1 MPAKRWILF
10 DIGGVLELVDD
21 DTWQQQWWSR
31 VQQRSGL
38 ADVPFEQAVGAA
50 GLPAIDVETG
60 TESEFWSRLGA
71 ALNIDEEGMS
81 QVRTEFWDAY
91 CGELN
96 TELLAYARSLRTRAG
111 LAILSNSAD
120 GAREEEQRR
129 FGFADVFDP
138 ICYSHELGVAK
149 PDPQAYLRTLEVLGA
164 APDRVFFVDD
174 HQVLIDGAA
183 AVGVR
188 GILHR
193 DNEAT
198 IAAIEEFLRDRR
210 AIDANGC
217 LPGGE
222 AAVRV
227 GVGGAGQSS
236 TAAATPRSDS

>member
-1 MPAKRWILF
+1 MPEKTWILF
-10 DIGGVLELVDD
+10 DIGGVLEVVDD
-21 DTWQQQWWSR
+21 DTWQDQWWGR
-31 VQQRSGL
+31 VREASGL
-38 ADVPFEQAVGAA
+38 TREAMDARVAAAD
-50 GLPAIDVETG
+50 LSRIDLTVG
-60 TESEFWSRLGA
+60 TERAFWARLA
-71 ALNIDEEGMS
+71 RALGLDET
-81 QVRTEFWDAY
+81 QRDTIRADFWDAY
-91 CGELN
+91 CGTGNRELI
-96 TELLAYARSLRTRAG
+96 EYARSLRGRVGT
-111 LAILSNSAD
+111 AILSNSAD
-120 GAREEEQRR
+120 GAREEEERR
-129 FGFADVFDP
+129 FGFAAVFDP